1 MRILRVR
8 LQNLNSLVGEW
19 EIDFTH
25 AAFTADGI
33 FAITGPTG
41 AGKTTVLDAIC
52 LALYGST
59 PRLGRITAGGN
70 EIMSRQ
76 TGECFAEV
84 TFETQSGSYRCHW
97 SQRRARGRVDGNL
110 QAPRHEIAD
119 AVSGAILETMLLAVG
134 RRVEA
139 VTGMDF
145 DRFTRSMLLA
155 QGGFA
160 AFLQAAA
167 DERAP
172 ILEQITGTE
181 IYSRI
186 SVRVHERRT
195 EERGKLDALQAE
207 QAGLQLLSEE
217 EERQLGAA
225 LEHKLHQDRSLE
237 GQIGTLTAALAWL
250 DGIARLER
258 ELEQIR
264 RQRQELAGRQEAF
277 APDLERLR
285 RASQALEL
293 AGDHAGLVS
302 IRGEQTTDR
311 RSLDECE
318 LVLPARREAAR
329 QAATLLQAAVAQRA
343 EREAEQRQAL
353 PVIRRVREL
362 DLQIREKEA
371 PIQLAAAAV
380 AALEQALATLRAKH
394 GKDCEGLDGKRRDC
408 AELGRLL
415 EESRGDEGLVEHLAG
430 IRERCEGLRALQTR
444 VGAKREAIARA
455 EVEVEAAVRLW
466 QELAS
471 QLAGLQQGLG
481 GNQAAAAQTRLEL
494 TALLRDRELPDWR
507 KDQASLQADDSR
519 LVAIGDAARAR
530 TTSRRILR
538 ELDGREAALAAA
550 TAELTERL
558 RTRSGEQAAL
568 TREQGLLETQLSLL
582 TRIADLEEARHQLRD
597 GEACPLCGAVEHP
610 FAAGNIPAPDDTRR
624 RLDAVRGG
632 LAGVAAAIS
641 ALLVDQA
648 RVGMDLEQVAA
659 GRTEHGEKIQG
670 WETVIDEAGA
680 AFALQAGDPD
690 LEEKVAQRRTAV
702 AARLDQAAA
711 IVAAAE
717 ALEQQLARLR
727 EALDQ
732 GREAV
737 ARAER
742 ETQAAAHRRE
752 SAQQALDRL
761 RQEAEGLQMQ
771 REQSLDRLRREVA
784 GFGVELV
791 SSDSLPPVEAE
802 LTARRDRWLSRQ
814 TIRAERERE
823 IAALEILTRHQ
834 AEQVRK
840 TGEELAGQRQ
850 RLEVLQRE
858 QETLRCRRGELFG
871 DRDPDSEEARLAQ
884 AVEVAATAVDVSR
897 RRLDEAN
904 LELGRLHERQAGLE
918 TAIRARAGRLEAAA
932 AAFKAR
938 LTGAG
943 FADEAAYLA
952 ACLAEE
958 ERGRLTAQARRL
970 AEQQTELAAAERE
983 RTTHLAAERQ
993 RRLTDRP
1000 REEIERELNGSVAQ
1014 RTELQQAIGGIRRK
1028 LQDNEEL
1035 KERQAQR
1042 ALVIAAQ
1049 RREWERWDR
1058 LHGLIG
1064 SADGRKYRNFAQGLT
1079 FEIMVGHANRQL
1091 QKMTDRYLLVRDEGQ
1106 PLDLNVID
1114 SYQAGEIRS
1123 TKNLSGGESFIVSL
1137 ALALGLSQ
1145 MASRKVRVDSL
1156 FLDEGFGTLDDD
1168 ALETALQTL
1177 AGLRQDGKLIGVIS
1191 HVPALRERIATRIRV
1206 RSGAGGRSTIVGP
1219 GCRRV
1224 AA

>member
-1 MRILRVR
+1 
-8 LQNLNSLVGEW
+8 
-19 EIDFTH
+19 
-25 AAFTADGI
+25 
-33 FAITGPTG
+33 
-41 AGKTTVLDAIC
+41 
-52 LALYGST
+52 
-59 PRLGRITAGGN
+59 
-70 EIMSRQ
+70 
-76 TGECFAEV
+76 
-84 TFETQSGSYRCHW
+84 
-97 SQRRARGRVDGNL
+97 
-110 QAPRHEIAD
+110 
-119 AVSGAILETMLLAVG
+119 
-134 RRVEA
+134 
-139 VTGMDF
+139 
-145 DRFTRSMLLA
+145 
-155 QGGFA
+155 
-160 AFLQAAA
+160 
-167 DERAP
+167 
-172 ILEQITGTE
+172 
-181 IYSRI
+181 
-186 SVRVHERRT
+186 
-195 EERGKLDALQAE
+195 
-207 QAGLQLLSEE
+207 
-217 EERQLGAA
+217 
-225 LEHKLHQDRSLE
+225 
-237 GQIGTLTAALAWL
+237 
-250 DGIARLER
+250 
-258 ELEQIR
+258 
-264 RQRQELAGRQEAF
+264 
-277 APDLERLR
+277 
-285 RASQALEL
+285 
-293 AGDHAGLVS
+293 
-302 IRGEQTTDR
+302 
-311 RSLDECE
+311 
-318 LVLPARREAAR
+318 
-329 QAATLLQAAVAQRA
+329 
-343 EREAEQRQAL
+343 
-353 PVIRRVREL
+353 
-362 DLQIREKEA
+362 
-371 PIQLAAAAV
+371 
-380 AALEQALATLRAKH
+380 
-394 GKDCEGLDGKRRDC
+394 
-408 AELGRLL
+408 
-415 EESRGDEGLVEHLAG
+415 
-430 IRERCEGLRALQTR
+430 

-466 QELAS
+466 QGMAS

-494 TALLRDRELPDWR
+494 TALLRDRELPYWR
-507 KDQASLQADDSR
+507 KYQASLQADDSR

-771 REQSLDRLRREVA
+771 REQSLHRLRREVA

-932 AAFKAR
+932 
-938 LTGAG
+938 
-943 FADEAAYLA
+943 
-952 ACLAEE
+952 
-958 ERGRLTAQARRL
+958 
-970 AEQQTELAAAERE
+970 ERE

-1000 REEIERELNGSVAQ
+1000 REEIERELNEGVAG
-1014 RTELQQAIGGIRRK
+1014 RTELQQEIGGIRRK
-1028 LQDNEEL
+1028 LRDNEEL
-1035 KERQAQR
+1035 KQRQAQR

-1123 TKNLSGGESFIVSL
+1123 TRNLSGGESFIVSL